1 MFVFQIRWRKE
12 KGVEVW
18 RREKEESE
26 EGGEGGAE
34 GGGRAAGLLAR
45 VFQIA

>member
-12 KGVEVW
+12 KRVEVW